1 LVRDIPCAAV
11 DDQGR
16 FLGVRNVFWCP
27 NNDNAMKKRKCEI
40 GE

>member
-16 FLGVRNVFWCP
+16 SHGVRDVFWCP
-27 NNDNAMKKRKCEI
+27 NNDNATKKRKAEI
-40 GE
+40 GD